1 MLPTSILAQISSH
14 ACKVYLALH
23 AHLDPR
29 APAPVVTLPM
39 NDLTRI
45 TGFSSRTCADALRE
59 LRQLHL
65 LRRLPFAYHQSRSY
79 QFLPLPPT
87 TEPPPVAT
95 HATDP
100 QPVATLLTTD
110 PQPVAGHPNTDPSPR
125 LKNPDRQPLAT
136 LLNPSDRPPTA
147 GHDPLGDV
155 LTLLN
160 NVDNLKRQLAQRGYP
175 RPPQIPAAEKGSGFV
190 SIES

>member
-1 MLPTSILAQISSH
+1 MLPTSILAQISSNS
-14 ACKVYLALH
+14 CKVYLALH

-79 QFLPLPPT
+79 QFLPLPQP
-87 TEPPPVAT
+87 
-95 HATDP
+95 HATEP
-100 QPVATLLTTD
+100 QPVATLLNTD
-110 PQPVAGHPNTDPSPR
+110 PQPVAGHPHTDPSPR
-125 LKNPDRQPLAT
+125 LKNPDRPPRAT

-160 NVDNLKRQLAQRGYP
+160 NIDKLKRQLAQRGYP
-175 RPPQIPAAEKGSGFV
+175 RPPQLPAAEKGSSLV
-190 SIES
+190 SVES